1 MDIEV
6 TVDTSGLDALIK
18 RLEGSDGDLAKV
30 AKAMAEQIHEDADQ
44 RVPKDTGALKK
55 SGRTESRRDGSAAVI
70 YGDQR
75 APYAAA
81 VHEDPSVQPISGE
94 KQFLRNAAMQGTRL
108 LRIAASRLSKTIFK

>member
-1 MDIEV
+1 MIDV
-6 TVDTSGLDALIK
+6 KVDLVNIDDLVK
-18 RLEGSDGDLAKV
+18 RIQEAGSDATL
-30 AKAMAEQIHEDADQ
+30 AMAEAIHEDADQ

-70 YGDQR
+70 YGDER
-75 APYAAA
+75 APYALA

-108 LRIAASRLSKTIFK
+108 LRIAAARLAKEFESK